1 MGGAGGRGERVG
13 GAGEGPGG
21 KMDGVNLSPEQQELL
36 EGLTHYIWWQPGEE
50 SLRWPERLIAQVM
63 DIGDWDDEC
72 ALEDAFAAAVL
83 RRILEHSEAGWFR
96 PKSWSFWNYR
106 LGVVPLE
113 AEAPPMPTRC
123 FRA

>member
-1 MGGAGGRGERVG
+1 ME
-13 GAGEGPGG
+13 
-21 KMDGVNLSPEQQELL
+21 GVNLSPEQQGLL

-72 ALEDAFAAAVL
+72 ALEDAFEAAVL
-83 RRILEHSEAGWFR
+83 RTILEHSEAGWFR

-123 FRA
+123 FGA